1 MNTEETK
8 KVPRGVLF
16 LSLVAI
22 PVGIGAG
29 LGAVIFRGLI
39 GLFHNFLFFGKLSFF
54 YDANV
59 HTPPSHWGAL
69 VILIP
74 VAGAWGVAFLVKNFA
89 PEAKGSGMPE
99 VIDSIYYHKA
109 AIRPVVAWTKA
120 GAAALSIGSGASV
133 GREGPIAQIG
143 SAVGSAAG
151 RLFELPLWQR
161 VTLIAAGTGGGIAA
175 TFNTPIGG
183 ILFAVELMLHELSAK
198 TLVPLAVATAVAT
211 YIGRLFFGDRLS
223 FVLPAFQ
230 APHFTRDD
238 PFALLYFVALGLII
252 GGASAL
258 FIKAVYG
265 FEDFFNQKIKGS
277 YYRRHMLGM
286 FVVGVLLY
294 VFQRTTG
301 HYYIEGVGYATI
313 QDMVSGGFPGMGIL
327 VALFACKLFVTAVA
341 LGSGASGGIFSPAMF
356 LGAAVGGAYGI
367 ILHHLLPGLL
377 PSPASFV
384 VAGMAGVAGA
394 STGAALAA
402 VVMIFE
408 MTFNSTIIVPMII
421 TVAISYA
428 VRKMLSK
435 ESIYTLKI
443 ARKGH
448 QISDMMQRGLPFFQ
462 PAKDVME
469 TPVVTF
475 PASATLASF
484 ARESFIAAGVSYF
497 VVEEGGKVVGVSAIE
512 KTLRALDLC
521 RTELPISDLKEDYIE
536 VTEDAILLDVVAK
549 MRAAEVSVALVKEKD
564 TASVSGVKGLIPKRR
579 IADIVVE
586 SSETFTS

>member
-1 MNTEETK
+1 M
-8 KVPRGVLF
+8 LF
-16 LSLVAI
+16 LTLLAV

-39 GLFHNFLFFGKLSFF
+39 GFFHNALFFGRLSIS
-54 YDANV
+54 YDANI
-59 HTPPSHWGAL
+59 HTSASPLGPL
-69 VILIP
+69 VILVP
-74 VAGAWGVAFLVKNFA
+74 VAGAWGVSFLVKNFA

-109 AIRPVVAWTKA
+109 AIRPVVAWIKA
-120 GAAALSIGSGASV
+120 AAAALSIGSGASV

-198 TLVPLAVATAVAT
+198 TLVPLAVATATAT
-211 YIGRLFFGDRLS
+211 YVGRLFFGDRLS
-223 FVLPAFQ
+223 FILPGFQ
-230 APHFTRDD
+230 APHFIRDD
-238 PFALLYFVALGLII
+238 PLALLYFVVLGLII
-252 GGASAL
+252 GGASTL

-265 FEDFFNQKIKGS
+265 FEDFFNRRIKGS
-277 YYRRHMLGM
+277 YYSRHMAGM
-286 FVVGVLLY
+286 CIVGILLY

-313 QDMVSGGFPGMGIL
+313 QDIISGAFPGMGFLL
-327 VALFACKLFVTAVA
+327 VLFLCKLYVTAVA

-356 LGAAVGGAYGI
+356 LGAAAGGAYGI
-367 ILHHLLPGLL
+367 ILHHIFPGLL
-377 PSPASFV
+377 PGPAAFA

-402 VVMIFE
+402 VVMICE
-408 MTFNSTIIVPMII
+408 MTFNSIVIVPMII
-421 TVAISYA
+421 TVAISYG
-428 VRKMLSK
+428 VRKILSK

-443 ARKGH
+443 ARRGH
-448 QISDMMQRGLPFFQ
+448 QISDIMQRGLPFFQ

-469 TPVVTF
+469 TPVVAF

-484 ARESFIAAGVSYF
+484 ARESFIAAGASYF
-497 VVEEGGKVVGVSAIE
+497 IVEDGGKVVGVSAIE

-521 RTELPISDLKEDYIE
+521 RTELPVSDLKEDYIE

-549 MRAAEVSVALVKEKD
+549 MRAAGVSVALVKERD
-564 TASVSGVKGLIPKRR
+564 TTSASGVKGLISKRR
-579 IADIVVE
+579 IADIVIE
-586 SSETFTS
+586 SSGTFTA

>member
-1 MNTEETK
+1 MSTEETK
-8 KVPRGVLF
+8 RVPRGVLF
-16 LSLVAI
+16 LSLLAV

-29 LGAVIFRGLI
+29 LGAVIFRSLI
-39 GLFHNFLFFGKLSFF
+39 GLFHNALFFGRLSFF
-54 YDANV
+54 YDANI
-59 HTPPSHWGAL
+59 HTSSSPWGAL

-74 VAGAWGVAFLVKNFA
+74 VAGALGVSFLVKNFA

-120 GAAALSIGSGASV
+120 AAAALSIGSGASV

-143 SAVGSAAG
+143 SAVGSTAG

-183 ILFAVELMLHELSAK
+183 ILFAVELVLHELSAK
-198 TLVPLAVATAVAT
+198 TLVPLAIATATAT
-211 YIGRLFFGDRLS
+211 YIGRLFFGNRL
-223 FVLPAFQ
+223 
-230 APHFTRDD
+230 
-238 PFALLYFVALGLII
+238 
-252 GGASAL
+252 
-258 FIKAVYG
+258 KAVYG
-265 FEDFFNQKIKGS
+265 FEDFFTQRIKGS
-277 YYRRHMLGM
+277 YYVRHMAGM
-286 FVVGVLLY
+286 FIVGVLLY
-294 VFQRTTG
+294 VFQRMTG

-313 QDMVSGGFPGMGIL
+313 QDILSGGFPAMGIL

-356 LGAAVGGAYGI
+356 LGAAVGSAYGI
-367 ILHHLLPGLL
+367 ILHFIFPGLL
-377 PSPASFV
+377 PSPAAFT

-408 MTFNSTIIVPMII
+408 MTLNSTVIVPMII
-421 TVAISYA
+421 TVAISYG
-428 VRKMLSK
+428 VRKILSK

-462 PAKDVME
+462 TAGDVME
-469 TPVVTF
+469 TPVVAF

-512 KTLRALDLC
+512 RTLRALDLC
-521 RTELPISDLKEDYIE
+521 RTELPINDLKEDYIE

-549 MRAAEVSVALVKEKD
+549 MRAEEVSVALVKEKD
-564 TASVSGVKGLIPKRR
+564 TTSVSGVKGLIPKRR